1 LNLCV
6 FFVFCTFEILGSYF
20 LHFVFVI
27 FLVRIFFVL
36 CISEKL
42 HLYFLCVK
50 IENNHKK
57 CKINTENTLCIFVF
71 FVFFPL
77 LPKLHFVFV

>member
-1 LNLCV
+1 MNMGLALWLIFEFVC

-36 CISEKL
+36 CIFEKL
-42 HLYFLCVK
+42 HLYFFV
-50 IENNHKK
+50 
-57 CKINTENTLCIFVF
+57 CKNR
-71 FVFFPL
+71 
-77 LPKLHFVFV
+77 K